1 MDTLKRNTFFK
12 EEKDMANKK
21 YSIKDEF
28 TMITILTIPI
38 CVAVNVVGDQIVQL
52 LKLPIFL
59 DVIGTIL
66 VGMLAGPWAG
76 AVTGI
81 LSNCVM
87 GITDNPTLIPF
98 AITSASIGLAAG
110 FFSRKDW
117 FEPKKVWKII
127 VAVIVM
133 DLLTI
138 CTASPITIFAFGGV
152 SGNGGQS
159 VAIAGLMAA
168 GSNIVSAVIG
178 TDLWVNALDR
188 AIGLVVA
195 YAVIRVIPDRTL
207 IKYALGDKYTK
218 KKA

>member
-1 MDTLKRNTFFK
+1 
-12 EEKDMANKK
+12 MANKK

-117 FEPKKVWKII
+117 FEPKKVWKMI
-127 VAVIVM
+127 VAV
-133 DLLTI
+133 
-138 CTASPITIFAFGGV
+138 FAFGGV

-195 YAVIRVIPDRTL
+195 YAIIRVIPDRTL